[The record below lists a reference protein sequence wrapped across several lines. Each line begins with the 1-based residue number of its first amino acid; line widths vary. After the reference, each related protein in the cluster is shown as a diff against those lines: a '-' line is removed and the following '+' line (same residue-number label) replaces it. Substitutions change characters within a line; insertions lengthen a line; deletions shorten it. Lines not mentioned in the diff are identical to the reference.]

1 MACTERHEREMSQ
14 KANRAL
20 QQGVKDPIELL
31 RLQCLAR
38 GAAGIKGLGR
48 FLYTITD
55 INRSL
60 VQESSNNNLVVQI
73 QIKIFKSYDRP

>member
-1 MACTERHEREMSQ
+1 MASTERHEREMTQ

-48 FLYTITD
+48 
-55 INRSL
+55 
-60 VQESSNNNLVVQI
+60 
-73 QIKIFKSYDRP
+73 